1 MDDVN
6 LRVFHRV
13 WRNECVIFMTK
24 CRDAEIIILASISA
38 SIRSCNWIWDVS
50 LSGNV
55 IILRG
60 KAVSTRVGRYS
71 LENRKRGRERTGR
84 EVAGRRT
91 GTND

>member
-1 MDDVN
+1 MYDIYDAS
-6 LRVFHRV
+6 
-13 WRNECVIFMTK
+13 
-24 CRDAEIIILASISA
+24 CRDAEIIILASISV
-38 SIRSCNWIWDVS
+38 SIRNCNWIWDVS
-50 LSGNV
+50 LSSNV

>member
-1 MDDVN
+1 MCVSLERMRVEY
-6 LRVFHRV
+6 LRQAVSEAGTQPTPRLLFRRV
-13 WRNECVIFMTK
+13 YSPRYS
-24 CRDAEIIILASISA
+24 R
-38 SIRSCNWIWDVS
+38 NWIWDVS
-50 LSGNV
+50 LSSNV

-60 KAVSTRVGRYS
+60 KAGSTGVGRYS

>member
-1 MDDVN
+1 MYDIYDASC
-6 LRVFHRV
+6 
-13 WRNECVIFMTK
+13 RN
-24 CRDAEIIILASISA
+24 AEIIILASISV
-38 SIRSCNWIWDVS
+38 SIRNCNWIWDVS
-50 LSGNV
+50 LSSNV